1 MPRNTGNYKIKE
13 RVLVAYTD
21 KYYEATVLKA
31 ENRETGWHYF
41 IHYPGWNKQFDEWVE
56 AAGLVKFD
64 PKMCNAKES
73 SVAPQISID
82 VVQAAPVDLQH
93 LESPYASSLQT
104 GQKLEQPQHQQPGR
118 PKIQE
123 SDKRPKK
130 RAKKSD
136 VAPST
141 NWDSDQSSQM
151 EFELPLRLKQILL
164 GEYESISRNDHL
176 PPLPYKPCV
185 ADILSQYVDQ
195 SNSEG
200 LDFEEEV
207 AAGLQIYFDKSL
219 QHMLLYQ
226 EEEQQNDYPEGTL
239 PSSLYGGSHLLR
251 LLVKLPEILPTQN
264 VSAASQDRLQA
275 GLVDFIVFLEDNASE
290 LFQDS

>member
-1 MPRNTGNYKIKE
+1 
-13 RVLVAYTD
+13 
-21 KYYEATVLKA
+21 
-31 ENRETGWHYF
+31 
-41 IHYPGWNKQFDEWVE
+41 
-56 AAGLVKFD
+56 
-64 PKMCNAKES
+64 MCNAKES

-82 VVQAAPVDLQH
+82 VVQAAPDDLQH

-141 NWDSDQSSQM
+141 NWDSDQSSQVRAHLGCAAALCAAIGAFLLKTVINTHQLAMLQM

-200 LDFEEEV
+200 LDFEEE
-207 AAGLQIYFDKSL
+207 ASAL
-219 QHMLLYQ
+219 
-226 EEEQQNDYPEGTL
+226 
-239 PSSLYGGSHLLR
+239 HLHL
-251 LLVKLPEILPTQN
+251 
-264 VSAASQDRLQA
+264 
-275 GLVDFIVFLEDNASE
+275 
-290 LFQDS
+290 